1 MRSADRLPG
10 SAAELS
16 GSAEAPTEAHALTAE
31 ETLARLDTSAHK
43 GLSEAEVRRRIARFG
58 PNRLEQRRSR
68 SALAILRDQ
77 FASLIVALLGVAAGI
92 SFAFGHWAEG
102 LAILVVILLN
112 TALGFVTE
120 LRAVRSME
128 ALRRLG
134 VVLAKVRRSGRLV
147 EIPSR
152 ELVPGDIVLLDG
164 GDIVSADLRLIDAS
178 KLRCDESVLTGE
190 SLPVLKRADR
200 LPADTSLPDRANMAF
215 QGTAV
220 THGTGE
226 GVVVATGMSSE
237 LGHIAALAGEAED
250 VATPLEK
257 RIDDLSRQLVWATI
271 ALTAIIGLAGILT
284 GKPPLLM
291 IETAIALAV
300 SAVPEGLPMVATL
313 ALARGMWRMARRN
326 ALIERLAA
334 VETLGATTVILTD
347 KTGTLTENRM
357 TVTVV
362 ALPSGDLAVG
372 KTPPDPSG
380 DEVLR
385 QLLEVGVLCNNAS
398 IDPAEDGAG
407 ETKAI
412 GDPMEAALLYLGKR
426 AGIERPALLELFPEM
441 EEEAFD
447 PELKMMATI
456 HGGDAGRYVAVKG
469 APEAVLDRVIRI
481 ASPGGPATF
490 SETDRAAWEAR
501 SADLAS
507 RGLRVLALA
516 SKTGMTAVEPVY
528 EGLTLLGLVGLED
541 PPRQDVA
548 SAIAACRRAGIRVIM
563 ATGDHAVTARQ
574 IGAAVGL
581 EVQDDRLIVDGRD
594 LPPFNGM
601 SETERQRFTDAAIF
615 ARVSPKQ
622 KLDLIALHQS
632 AGDIVAMTGDGVN
645 DAPALTKAD
654 IGVAMGQRGSQV
666 AREAADMVLRD
677 DAFASIVAAIGQGRV
692 IFANIRKFIVYLL
705 SCNLSEIMVVGL
717 ASLSGMPLPILP
729 LQILYLNL
737 ITDVFP
743 AFALGVGEG
752 ESDVMDRPPRD
763 PKEPLLARRHWITIV
778 GYGAAITAAT
788 LAAFYLSMTWLAM
801 GPEHAVTIAFLT
813 LALSQLWN
821 VFNMRERGTGFLLNE
836 ITRNGY
842 VWAAIAWC
850 LALTVGAVYM
860 PGLADIL
867 SLSPPDAE
875 GWMLAVGLS
884 LLPWLIGQ
892 LAKLG
897 PRKKSAAGNGN
908 GRWFTE
914 APPRSME

>member
-1 MRSADRLPG
+1 MQLAECGDG
-10 SAAELS
+10 SG
-16 GSAEAPTEAHALTAE
+16 GSSVKPVEAVTDVHALPVK
-31 ETLARLDTSAHK
+31 ETLARLVVASQE
-43 GLSEAEVRRRIARFG
+43 GLSGDEAGRRRRLYG
-58 PNRLEQRRSR
+58 PNLLGQRRSK
-68 SALAILRDQ
+68 SALVILRDQ
-77 FASLIVALLGVAAGI
+77 FASLIVVLLGVAAAI
-92 SFAFGHWAEG
+92 SFAFGHWVEG
-102 LAILVVILLN
+102 LAILIVILLN
-112 TALGFVTE
+112 TALGFFTE

-134 VVLAKVRRSGRLV
+134 IVHAKVRRDGRIAEV
-147 EIPSR
+147 SAR
-152 ELVPGDIVLLDG
+152 DLVPGDIVLLEG
-164 GDIVSADLRLIDAS
+164 GDIVGADLRLIKAS
-178 KLRCDESVLTGE
+178 KLQCDESVLTGE
-190 SLPVLKRADR
+190 SLPVLKQTGP
-200 LPADTSLPDRANMAF
+200 LTPDTTLPDRSNMVF

-220 THGTGE
+220 TRGAGE

-237 LGHIAALAGEAED
+237 LGRIAALAGEAED
-250 VATPLEK
+250 SATPLEK
-257 RIDDLSRQLVWATI
+257 RIDGLSRQLVWATLL
-271 ALTAIIGLAGILT
+271 LTVIIGLAGILT

-326 ALIERLAA
+326 ALIERLSA

-357 TVTVV
+357 TVTVL

-372 KTPPDPSG
+372 ETAPDPSK
-380 DEVLR
+380 DAMLR
-385 QLLEVGVLCNNAS
+385 RILEVGVLCNNAALE
-398 IDPAEDGAG
+398 PAGDGREAA
-407 ETKAI
+407 KAI
-412 GDPMEAALLYLGKR
+412 GDPMEAALLHLGAK
-426 AGIERPALLELFPEM
+426 AGIGRQALLEAYPEV

-456 HGGDAGRYVAVKG
+456 HSVDGGFLVAVKG
-469 APEAVLDRVIRI
+469 APEAVLDRVTRI
-481 ASPGGPATF
+481 AAPDGETAF
-490 SETDRAAWEAR
+490 SDADR
-501 SADLAS
+501 SAWNERSAALAEK
-507 RGLRVLALA
+507 GLRVLAIA
-516 SKTGMTAVEPVY
+516 AKTAGSADEPVY
-528 EGLTLLGLVGLED
+528 RGLTLLGLVGLQD
-541 PPRQDVA
+541 PPRQDV
-548 SAIAACRRAGIRVIM
+548 SGAIAACRRAGIRVIM

-581 EVQDDRLIVDGRD
+581 EVEDEGLIVDGRD
-594 LPPFNGM
+594 LPPLEAM
-601 SETERQRFTDAAIF
+601 SEAERRGFLDAAIF

-632 AGDIVAMTGDGVN
+632 AGDVVAMTGDGVN

-677 DAFASIVAAIGQGRV
+677 DAFTSIVAAIAQGRV

-737 ITDVFP
+737 VTDVFP
-743 AFALGVGEG
+743 AFALGAGEG
-752 ESDVMDRPPRD
+752 EPDVMERPPRN
-763 PKEPLLARRHWITIV
+763 PREPLLARRHWITIV
-778 GYGAAITAAT
+778 SFGAAITAST
-788 LAAFYLSMTWLAM
+788 LAAFYLSVTLLAM
-801 GPEHAVTIAFLT
+801 TPEQAVTIAFLT

-821 VFNMRERGTGFLLNE
+821 VFNMREQGTGFLRNE
-836 ITRNGY
+836 ITRNLY

-860 PGLADIL
+860 PGLSDIL

-884 LLPWLIGQ
+884 LVPWLLGQ

-897 PRKKSAAGNGN
+897 PRKKHATGTGD
-908 GRWFTE
+908 GD
-914 APPRSME
+914 